1 MISAP
6 RAPREAEARV
16 GPIGALLFRLVFLAI
31 CVPGPFLLASA
42 VTLAPPRSSAEFWGL
57 LAGGILA
64 TIIGVGFGVLGLRL
78 VNRSRRDARRL
89 SSGGVAAT
97 AEILA
102 VTNQPGGEEPA
113 LELHLRISGP
123 GFATFEAETIRPV
136 DPALVPGAALAA
148 VVHPA
153 DRLFTIV

>member
-6 RAPREAEARV
+6 REAQARV
-16 GPIGALLFRLVFLAI
+16 GPVGALLFRLVFLAI
-31 CVPGPFLLASA
+31 CLPGPILLAVA
-42 VTLAPPRSSAEFWGL
+42 VTPAPPRSSAEFWGL

-78 VNRSRRDARRL
+78 VTRSRRDARRL

-113 LELHLRISGP
+113 LELRLRISGP
-123 GFATFEAETIRPV
+123 GFATFEAESIRPV